1 MNEAIVWK
9 AVTLTEHEMRV
20 AALIGA
26 ERQLQSS
33 GSPGTKHGIP
43 SLDPWT
49 MHLNGVAGEIAVAKV
64 LGRYWPPSVGTF
76 RSQPD
81 IPPGPGRPASVEVR
95 WISQVDYDLKIRGD
109 DHDDSIYVLV
119 SGNAP
124 NMVLHGWF
132 LCKDAKK
139 KEFWTD
145 LGNGRPGL
153 WCVPKRQ
160 LHGPQGRVPDG
171 FVTAIV

>member
-1 MNEAIVWK
+1 MSE
-9 AVTLTEHEMRV
+9 LTTWTNVNLTDMEMRM
-20 AALIGA
+20 AAMVGA
-26 ERQLQSS
+26 ERQLQSA

-49 MHLNGVAGEIAVAKV
+49 MHLNGVAAEIAVAKS

-76 RSQPD
+76 RNQPD
-81 IPPGPGRPASVEVR
+81 IPPGPGRPTSVEVR
-95 WISQVDYDLKIRGD
+95 WITRPDYDLKIRSD

-124 NMVLHGWF
+124 NMILHGWF
-132 LCKDAKK
+132 ICKDARKP
-139 KEFWTD
+139 EFWTE

-153 WCVPKRQ
+153 WCVPKTR
-160 LHGPQGRVPDG
+160 LHGPQGRIPDG
-171 FVTAIV
+171 YTSAVV

>member
-1 MNEAIVWK
+1 MSEETVWMR
-9 AVTLTEHEMRV
+9 VQLTDQEMRI

-26 ERQLQSS
+26 ERQLQSA
-33 GSPGTKHGIP
+33 GSPGTKHGVP

-49 MHLNGVAGEIAVAKV
+49 MHLNGVAAEIATAKS

-76 RSQPD
+76 RNQPD
-81 IPPGPGRPASVEVR
+81 IPPGPGRPTSVEVR
-95 WISQVDYDLKIRGD
+95 WITRPDYDLKIRSD

-124 NMVLHGWF
+124 NMILHGWF
-132 LCKDAKK
+132 ICRDARKP
-139 KEFWTD
+139 EFWTE

-153 WCVPKRQ
+153 WCVPKTR
-160 LHGPQGRVPDG
+160 LHGPQGRIPDG
-171 FVTAIV
+171 YTSTIV

>member
-1 MNEAIVWK
+1 MDEEIVWVK
-9 AVTLTEHEMRV
+9 VQLTEHEMRV

-26 ERQLQSS
+26 ERQLQSA

-49 MHLNGVAGEIAVAKV
+49 MHLNGVAAEIAAAKA

-81 IPPGPGRPASVEVR
+81 IPPGPGRPTGVEVR
-95 WISQVDYDLKIRGD
+95 WISRLDYDLKIRS
-109 DHDDSIYVLV
+109 DDSEESTFILV

-124 NMVLHGWF
+124 NMILHGWF
-132 LCKDAKK
+132 LCADARKP
-139 KEFWTD
+139 EFWTE

-153 WCVPKRQ
+153 WCVPKRR
-160 LHGPQGRVPDG
+160 LHGPKGRKPDG
-171 FVTAIV
+171 FTSTIV